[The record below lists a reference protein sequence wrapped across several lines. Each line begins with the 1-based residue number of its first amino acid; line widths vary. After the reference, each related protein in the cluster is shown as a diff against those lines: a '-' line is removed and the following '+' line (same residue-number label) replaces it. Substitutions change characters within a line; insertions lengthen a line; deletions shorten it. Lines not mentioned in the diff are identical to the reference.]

1 MNNARSRASTI
12 RNNFEELMDT
22 YSRVIS
28 ALVEGLKPDTPQTRR
43 NELIDAVAP
52 LAQRSSQPKD
62 KPKPN
67 P

>member
-1 MNNARSRASTI
+1 MNNTRSRAATI
-12 RNNFEELMDT
+12 RKDFEELMDT

-28 ALVEGLKPDTPQTRR
+28 TLIEGLKPGTPQTRR
-43 NELIDAVAP
+43 NELIDAFAP

-62 KPKPN
+62 KPN